1 MDVTYHC
8 QYCEKSFSDPRECRK
23 HEEDDHIHT
32 ISILGDYFGG
42 SWGTPFRGMTKDQQ
56 QYYPTVVYM
65 VLSNGEVAQYVL
77 RDVKNKLKDF
87 PDARVYNNVD

>member
-1 MDVTYHC
+1 M
-8 QYCEKSFSDPRECRK
+8 S
-23 HEEDDHIHT
+23 HIIANTVKNLFQTLGNAENTRRMITSTPSTSWET
-32 ISILGDYFGG
+32 IDG

-65 VLSNGEVAQYVL
+65 ALSNGEVAQYVL